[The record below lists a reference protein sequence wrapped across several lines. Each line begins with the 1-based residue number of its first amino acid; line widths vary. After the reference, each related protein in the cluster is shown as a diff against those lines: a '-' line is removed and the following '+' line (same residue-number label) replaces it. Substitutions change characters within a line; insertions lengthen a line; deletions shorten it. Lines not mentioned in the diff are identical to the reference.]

1 MKDGWYYPQFL
12 THAKALRL
20 RRFMVFR
27 SFFFIRS
34 IGRSMLH
41 GDWRPLMDVRIYECC
56 EYFCPFVGPFP
67 LAPLFATNKPK
78 FGKKNE
84 IRGGKGEKGKE
95 GGWNGTTRMA
105 PSPVSET
112 FTPSPELHSLPPNT
126 RETIQLPFFNSV
138 DNFCRSLSSPASLTS
153 FHAVRLCSHGK
164 LLPHCPLI
172 RTSFPA
178 RTFFGLFAIFKFF
191 FPSPL
196 LDATTL
202 TCPYFAT

>member
-1 MKDGWYYPQFL
+1 MAGIIPSSSL
-12 THAKALRL
+12 TQKHS
-20 RRFMVFR
+20 VFDASWFSVLFSSSAVSEGR
-27 SFFFIRS
+27 CFTA
-34 IGRSMLH
+34 IGGHSWM
-41 GDWRPLMDVRIYECC
+41 C
-56 EYFCPFVGPFP
+56 EYTSVANTFVRL
-67 LAPLFATNKPK
+67 LALSRLLLFSQQTNRNLERRMKS
-78 FGKKNE
+78 
-84 IRGGKGEKGKE
+84 GGKGGKE

-112 FTPSPELHSLPPNT
+112 FTPSPELHNLPPNT

-178 RTFFGLFAIFKFF
+178 RTFFGLFALFKF